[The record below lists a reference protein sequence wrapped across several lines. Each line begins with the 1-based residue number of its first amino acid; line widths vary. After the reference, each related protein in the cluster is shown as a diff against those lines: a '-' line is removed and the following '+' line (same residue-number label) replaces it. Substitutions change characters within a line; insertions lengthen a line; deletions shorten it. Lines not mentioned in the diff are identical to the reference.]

1 MLETEATVTGPD
13 EDQETARQWMA
24 DNLIRLQLAV
34 QPYLEQVMGG
44 PDTGH
49 DDAEDKKGFQWGL
62 GPT

>member
-44 PDTGH
+44 PGTGH
-49 DDAEDKKGFQWGL
+49 DDAEDDE
-62 GPT
+62 